1 MNFLKEQFF
10 STLLLYLIIYSFL
23 FIFFFM
29 LYFSYNFVF
38 MKQVLLLWKL
48 VCLYLTLFK
57 LNRRQKLI
65 VYRIIVKLP
74 FTVPICSI
82 YGRYICS
89 IYLLDICQIYSDSS
103 TLTNTTSSAQI
114 SVNVIGLKFTFIH
127 ISIIN
132 FSVVN
137 NNKKKQND
145 YKVMLHK
152 FRNLG
157 KFCYLNFFR
166 FCLQ

>member
-1 MNFLKEQFF
+1 MNFLKERFF

-89 IYLLDICQIYSDSS
+89 IDLLDICQIYSDSS

-127 ISIIN
+127 IPIIN
-132 FSVVN
+132 FSVVT
-137 NNKKKQND
+137 NNKKNRMNIKSCYTSSEIWQN
-145 YKVMLHK
+145 
-152 FRNLG
+152 FAT
-157 KFCYLNFFR
+157 
-166 FCLQ
+166 